1 MYLTTIQLTKPII
14 KMKKTLTIF
23 TITLLSIFVINT
35 TAAQVQTPA
44 PSPAGKVEQK
54 VGLTDVVINY
64 SRPGVKGRKVFVD
77 VEQFGSIWRTGANGA
92 TTLEVSNDV
101 KLEGKEVPKGKYA
114 IYSIPGKETWTV
126 MIYKD
131 LKIGGNV
138 AAYDKANELTRFEVK
153 SVKNPM
159 HVESFTINI
168 GDLKDESATISLM
181 WGDIIVPIKM
191 TLDTDAQVVASIER
205 FSKNP
210 NGSLVGQYASAA
222 NYYLNTGKDLSKALG
237 WIDKAIEFSPN
248 AFWHVQTKAK
258 IQAKMKDYK
267 GAIATAQSSLKL
279 AKAAQSDFGY
289 IKSNEKYIAEWSKL
303 Q

>member
-1 MYLTTIQLTKPII
+1 
-14 KMKKTLTIF
+14 MKKTLTIF
-23 TITLLSIFVINT
+23 TITLLGIFVASNSI
-35 TAAQVQTPA
+35 AQVQTPA
-44 PSPAGKVEQK
+44 PSPSGKVEQQ
-54 VGLTDVVINY
+54 VGLTDITINY
-64 SRPGVKGRKVFVD
+64 SRPGVKGRTVFVD
-77 VEQFGSIWRTGANGA
+77 VEQYGAIWRTGANGA

-101 KLEGKEVPKGKYA
+101 KLEGKDVPKGKYA

-131 LKIGGNV
+131 LSIGGNV

-168 GDLKDESATISLM
+168 GDLKDDAATISLM
-181 WGDIIVPIKM
+181 WSDIVVPIKM
-191 TLDTDAQVVASIER
+191 TVDTDAQVVASIER
-205 FSKNP
+205 FSSNP

-222 NYYLNTGKDLSKALG
+222 NYYLSTNKDLSKALG
-237 WIDKAIEFSPN
+237 WINKAIEFSPK

-267 GAIATAQSSLKL
+267 GAIATAENSLKL
-279 AKAAQSDFGY
+279 AKAAKSDFGY
-289 IKSNEKYIAEWSKL
+289 VKSNEKFIAEWSKL